1 MNVQSSQLKLRLLIS
16 VLLLLAMGCNLPWA
30 AAEMATEAPPTPG
43 GEDLSPPT
51 TRPENPPEKPPNPK
65 VEPPEALPANLVQ
78 PGDFVYQGAFR
89 LPDDGDRPRTFAYG
103 GAAMTVFPG
112 GNPDGSGDGFPG
124 SLFVMGHDRIPYG
137 ELPNG
142 NQVAEVSIPAPVI
155 SKDLAALP
163 QAAFLQGFHD
173 IARDHFTGLDE
184 IPRVGMQFMENPL
197 TGPKIHIA
205 WGAHFQEDERNSGP
219 SLGWFNTNLAE
230 PNMQGE
236 WYLGQQSFYSVNG
249 YMLAIPPDWA
259 EKYTQGR
266 RVGTGRYKDGGWSGM
281 GPALFA
287 YRPWGEAGKPPPN
300 GTHLEET
307 VLLLYE
313 KSTETNVIERA
324 LEGYQ
329 HADEWEG
336 AAWLTTPSG
345 KQAVM
350 FAGTKGTG
358 KIYWYGF
365 VNPEGPDKPCAF
377 AEYIGQYDLCRYADG
392 RPCPMEMQQECAGH
406 TTERGWWTDRKS
418 AVFLLYNPERLG
430 QVALGEIEA
439 WEPQPYAVVEI
450 DPVLLM
456 NPTKSEEA
464 LVGTGIQRRY
474 RIGDASYDQQ
484 NGLLYVME
492 LYTEDAKPIVHVW
505 RLK

>member
-43 GEDLSPPT
+43 GEDISPPT

-89 LPDDGDRPRTFAYG
+89 LPDDGERPRTFAYG

-112 GNPDGSGDGFPG
+112 GDPGGSGDGFPG

-142 NQVAEVSIPAPVI
+142 NQVGEVSIPAPVI

-163 QAAFLQGFHD
+163 LAAFLQGFHD

-230 PNMQGE
+230 ASMQGE

-287 YRPWGEAGKPPPN
+287 YRPWEEAGKPPPN

-336 AAWLTTPSG
+336 AAWLITPSG

-418 AVFLLYNPERLG
+418 AIFLLYNPERLG

-439 WEPQPYAVVEI
+439 WEPQPYAVVEF

-474 RIGDASYDQQ
+474 RIGDASYDREHA
-484 NGLLYVME
+484 LLYVLE
-492 LYTEDAKPIVHVW
+492 LYTEDAKPVVHVW
-505 RLK
+505 RMK